1 MCGNIK
7 KPIFLTFFA
16 PKLNFFP
23 VKVAPFIIGKP
34 HTFTGTAVWWVSA
47 FSEVYRNIWSS
58 FCGSSQLLRFW
69 LCLGPEYSVKPHV
82 EARKNVPDRFPF
94 QSSQFLW
101 RRVSRTNQNFLR
113 TDFELQPQR
122 RHISPYKLKSDPHV
136 FLPRNLVRYF
146 FAVILKSARSCM
158 PSLSFLRQLFNIQLS
173 IQTLILEFFIWAKSV
188 ERLQKFE
195 NIGVQYHR

>member
-1 MCGNIK
+1 MCGNFK
-7 KPIFLTFFA
+7 KPIFLTFFWL
-16 PKLNFFP
+16 KTYFFI
-23 VKVAPFIIGKP
+23 VKVAFFIIGTP
-34 HTFTGTAVWWVSA
+34 HIFTGTAVWWVSA
-47 FSEVYRNIWSS
+47 FSEVYKNIWSS
-58 FCGSSQLLRFW
+58 FCGSSQLPRFW
-69 LCLGPEYSVKPHV
+69 LRFAADYSVKPPG

-94 QSSQFLW
+94 QSGQFLW

-136 FLPRNLVRYF
+136 FLPQNLVRYF

-173 IQTLILEFFIWAKSV
+173 IQTLILGFFIWAKSV
-188 ERLQKFE
+188 GRLQKFE